1 MGFLLHYSSC
11 SRSVLQTRLQAH
23 PWPKSVYI
31 PNRTARWKVGEEAKE
46 ITSDI
51 ARCFCSHPILPKLV
65 TCLSLS
71 HFSHTSSSSL
81 RKRFPL
87 KHFYSLRHSH
97 ANSFSQWNKQT
108 NKKNSASLTTYPFL
122 SAGQCEIWS
131 SCSKAMSRNKLCKEP
146 LLWTTAYVKTQW
158 KSRTIRAGLLKHLL
172 TARVNCRNQSGADG
186 IL

>member
-1 MGFLLHYSSC
+1 MKGRRGSKGNNFRYCKMFLF
-11 SRSVLQTRLQAH
+11 
-23 PWPKSVYI
+23 P
-31 PNRTARWKVGEEAKE
+31 PN
-46 ITSDI
+46 IT
-51 ARCFCSHPILPKLV
+51 K
-65 TCLSLS
+65 TQYLS
-71 HFSHTSSSSL
+71 
-81 RKRFPL
+81 FPL
-87 KHFYSLRHSH
+87 
-97 ANSFSQWNKQT
+97 SFLPYLILITENKISIEALLFPQAQPCKFLQSVKQT
-108 NKKNSASLTTYPFL
+108 NKQNSASLTTYPFL